1 MTKKELIGQ
10 GFKYIATQNCEAKTE
25 IWARFSGWDDVIQY
39 YYYFPNDDMTSPTVM
54 TITYVGQLDMFAQMR
69 DKMQMDWLN
78 RVDVNNFDKT
88 QIWSDKQK
96 NT

>member
-1 MTKKELIGQ
+1 MTKKELIEQ
-10 GFKYIATQNCEAKTE
+10 GFKYIATQNCEEKTE
-25 IWARFSGWDDVIQY
+25 VWARFSGWEDAIQY
-39 YYYFPNDDMTSPTVM
+39 YYYFPSGDMTSPIIM
-54 TITYVGQLDMFAQMR
+54 TIAYVGQLDMFAQMR